1 MAEHNYLTDTYD
13 TNTAILNKCKTH
25 IAEIVLPSE
34 PASQFDSVEVI
45 GRLLIGGINNILRIV
60 SQLFEGQ
67 ADSYRSA
74 KESICLS
81 DTDYGRKIDDYID
94 DIGQVVSIINKMTSY
109 MVGSNKNESIIFDVN
124 GTSSVNSVFENE
136 LQLCLYSIYSN
147 NYLENMGEEQLKS
160 YCKVLSNIDEANLSQ
175 EDKGRIEDFLK
186 CLISKK
192 SGKYA
197 NEIVELYEKIYG
209 EIKIN
214 DIPKHSW
221 DDYSTERYKYVKYLV
236 CLGWSDILISKYYS
250 TQICSFTTQEAV
262 DVFPQFG
269 EDDCIRQGQ
278 FELCDLKMEMSDNGE
293 AKFSTIAKQ
302 KTPACNG
309 AVIVF
314 DKNGNVIKYV
324 KLNRYDCPTDFMSYI
339 DWQINAIKG
348 KDYSETRVDVTI
360 PPGGF
365 VEITD
370 DPEIIEDI
378 PLLLQSHKSAEEMIA
393 NSEDLAEGLS
403 GTKPNLSDPSDTATL
418 AADIVKAVAETVND
432 LEAKY
437 WSEQQRDSGSLIFY
451 NF

>member
-1 MAEHNYLTDTYD
+1 
-13 TNTAILNKCKTH
+13 
-25 IAEIVLPSE
+25 
-34 PASQFDSVEVI
+34 
-45 GRLLIGGINNILRIV
+45 
-60 SQLFEGQ
+60 
-67 ADSYRSA
+67 
-74 KESICLS
+74 
-81 DTDYGRKIDDYID
+81 
-94 DIGQVVSIINKMTSY
+94 
-109 MVGSNKNESIIFDVN
+109 MVGSNKNESIIFDIN
-124 GTSSVNSVFENE
+124 GTSSVSSVFENE

-147 NYLENMGEEQLKS
+147 NYLKNMNEKQLKS
-160 YCKVLSNIDEANLSQ
+160 YYKVLSNIDEANLSP
-175 EDKGRIEDFLK
+175 EYEGRIEDFLK
-186 CLISKK
+186 YLISKK

-214 DIPKHSW
+214 DIVKHSW
-221 DDYSTERYKYVKYLV
+221 EDYSTERYKYVKYLV
-236 CLGWSDILISKYYS
+236 CLGWSDTLISKYYS

-262 DVFPQFG
+262 DAFPQFE

-309 AVIVF
+309 AVIVY

-339 DWQINAIKG
+339 DWQINVIKE

-378 PLLLQSHKSAEEMIA
+378 PLLLQSHKSAKEMI
-393 NSEDLAEGLS
+393 
-403 GTKPNLSDPSDTATL
+403 
-418 AADIVKAVAETVND
+418 
-432 LEAKY
+432 
-437 WSEQQRDSGSLIFY
+437 QSLWICRIL
-451 NF
+451 